1 MLTAAEA
8 KGEGVAGKEISC
20 DVGSHQASGMRMA
33 AGADGLVFVAESIL
47 LYEVTRFIC
56 SVLAVI

>member
-1 MLTAAEA
+1 MLTVAEA

-33 AGADGLVFVAESIL
+33 AGADGLVFVAERIL
-47 LYEVTRFIC
+47 VW
-56 SVLAVI
+56 SN